1 MLFNEAM
8 KSIDD
13 IRRENMRALERQFG
27 SLRGLADVLDRS
39 ESQVSQWKNG
49 AVNSGTGK
57 PRGMRTE
64 TARFIEEKAKM
75 PPGWL
80 DREHSST
87 EPNDVAVVHSM
98 SPTLQP
104 GEPAVHI
111 PLLANAGSMGP
122 GTDIEHDDVIIGTLT
137 VSPSWLDKRIRPS
150 SFDALRFIHAYGDS
164 MSPTFEDGDILL
176 VDTGRR
182 DPSMA
187 DGIYVL
193 GTSKRLFIKR
203 VTERFNGSRQVSSDN
218 KNVTLVQELN
228 GDHEINVLGRVVWV
242 WNGRKL

>member
-1 MLFNEAM
+1 MLFNSAM

-13 IRRENMRALERQFG
+13 IRRENLQVLERQFG

-64 TARFIEEKAKM
+64 TARFIE
-75 PPGWL
+75 
-80 DREHSST
+80 
-87 EPNDVAVVHSM
+87 
-98 SPTLQP
+98 
-104 GEPAVHI
+104 
-111 PLLANAGSMGP
+111 
-122 GTDIEHDDVIIGTLT
+122 
-137 VSPSWLDKRIRPS
+137 
-150 SFDALRFIHAYGDS
+150 
-164 MSPTFEDGDILL
+164 DGDILL
-176 VDTGRR
+176 VDTGRK

-187 DGIYVL
+187 DGVYVL

-203 VTERFNGSRQVSSDN
+203 VTERFDGSRMVSSDN
-218 KNVTLVQELN
+218 KNVPLVQELN
-228 GDHEINVLGRVVWV
+228 GDCEIEVLGRVVWA

>member
-1 MLFNEAM
+1 MLFNDAM

-13 IRRENMRALERQFG
+13 IRRQNLQTLERQFG
-27 SLRGLADVLDRS
+27 SLKGLADALDRS

-49 AVNSGTGK
+49 AANSGTGK

-64 TARFIEEKAKM
+64 TARYIEEKTKM

-80 DREHSST
+80 DQDHTAPIRNEVVV
-87 EPNDVAVVHSM
+87 VATL
-98 SPTLQP
+98 SPTPQP
-104 GEPAVHI
+104 GEPAIHI

-122 GTDIEHDDVIIGTLT
+122 GTDIEHDDVMVGSLAI
-137 VSPSWLDKRIRPS
+137 SPDWLDKRIRPT

-164 MSPTFEDGDILL
+164 MSPTFEDGDVLL

-182 DPSMA
+182 DPSGA
-187 DGIYVL
+187 DGVYVL
-193 GTSKRLFIKR
+193 ATSKRLFIKR
-203 VTERFNGSRQVSSDN
+203 VTERFNGGHDVTSDN
-218 KNVTLVQELN
+218 ANVKLVQELN

-242 WNGRKL
+242 WHGRKL